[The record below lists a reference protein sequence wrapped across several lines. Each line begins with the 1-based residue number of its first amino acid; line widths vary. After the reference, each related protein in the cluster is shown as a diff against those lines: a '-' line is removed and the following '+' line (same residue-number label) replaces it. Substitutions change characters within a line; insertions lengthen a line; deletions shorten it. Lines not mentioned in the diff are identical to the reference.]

1 MISNRRIT
9 LVLTSLCLALTSL
22 YVSADSKLQDSQK
35 VEQLEQFMSY
45 LGFALAAA
53 TSDQKLIND
62 PEVGDKGITA
72 NKVVA
77 TANTKYKEKLGSEF
91 MNATGVD
98 VYAQGR
104 LALQESIREIV
115 NEAQSSI
122 NAKGV
127 GFKSFIPAVFRSKV
141 SLKFNEKMLGK
152 MRFHATAPQ
161 GLLRNRKHRPDAW
174 EDKVMYGK
182 FMLADYPKNQS
193 YSESTMLDGKAAF
206 RYIKPMYYGET
217 CLSCHGDKKG
227 EPDISGY
234 PKEGAKL
241 EDFAGAM
248 SFTVYE

>member
-1 MISNRRIT
+1 
-9 LVLTSLCLALTSL
+9 LVLTTF
-22 YVSADSKLQDSQK
+22 YVSADPKLQDSQK

-45 LGFALAAA
+45 LGFALSTA

-62 PEVGDKGITA
+62 PEIADKGITA
-72 NKVVA
+72 DKIIT
-77 TANTKYKEKLGSEF
+77 TANTKYKEKSGEEF
-91 MNATGVD
+91 MNSSVD
-98 VYAQGR
+98 NVYSQGR
-104 LALQESIREIV
+104 RALQESIREIV

-127 GFKSFIPAVFRSKV
+127 GFKGFIPAVFRSKV

-182 FMLADYPKNQS
+182 FMLADYPKNQP
-193 YSESTMLDGKAAF
+193 YSESTTLDSKATF

-217 CLSCHGDKKG
+217 CLSCHGNKKG

-241 EDFAGAM
+241 DDFAGAM
-248 SFTVYE
+248 SFTVFE